1 MGNWL
6 YYYEYSTVTYYIY
19 ILELYKY
26 FCVMLQGN
34 HGEDVKEVYFYLD
47 STPSHSY
54 MKALYKYPQR
64 PFPYEDL
71 ILENTTRTKTDPE
84 YELADTGLCG

>member
-1 MGNWL
+1 
-6 YYYEYSTVTYYIY
+6 
-19 ILELYKY
+19 
-26 FCVMLQGN
+26 MLQGN